1 MKPSL
6 QPSRTPSKLSDSLR
20 QQLNM
25 YALAATAAGVGLL
38 ALAQLAEAKIIYTK
52 THHVIDDH
60 NRYYYLDLNHDGK
73 ADFRRTQPTAAAVPV
88 FGDFRPAGPSP
99 AGPVRPRPPTELW
112 ATVPPVAGISL
123 QH

>member
-1 MKPSL
+1 
-6 QPSRTPSKLSDSLR
+6 
-20 QQLNM
+20 M

-73 ADFRRTQPTAAAVPV
+73 ADFLLNVKANGRVITGTLTGYAYETIPNKPI
-88 FGDFRPAGPSP
+88 
-99 AGPVRPRPPTELW
+99 
-112 ATVPPVAGISL
+112 VAGKTHGEGVVTLEPASL
-123 QH
+123 GALAAGRR